1 MAEDI
6 STTVSIENI
15 MNNIRLKRN
24 QKNASVV
31 VAPQKI
37 ATPADRVERPLQLIC
52 YDILSAYGVRDP
64 DEGDARLKA
73 LKEELT
79 KVGESRTDNVL
90 GGKKFTLNNVSNG
103 ELKRLLELQ
112 RKRVSISNA
121 MENACIGAVAQVSK
135 KVSGDRERMKSWLKK
150 REDTIEA
157 KRQKWNT
164 KADQLAKKHGNVV
177 SENRRVVEGD
187 WNNLVGRHQSLK
199 LIGGGGSTL
208 ERLEM
213 AKTFGADPTESTIGR
228 AKTYERSKSVHES
241 VHWGLRNAVE
251 KVTDAYASE
260 SRENTND
267 TIFNATNDTI
277 NNGHQR
283 IRDAIAEYNVADAP
297 LKYETEILQ
306 QGLNRQGITT
316 VAVMSATLEE
326 LVNANRENRATLQK
340 IL

>member
-24 QKNASVV
+24 QKNASG
-31 VAPQKI
+31 VAPQNI
-37 ATPADRVERPLQLIC
+37 AAPAGRIERPLQLIC
-52 YDILSAYGVRDP
+52 YDILSAYSVRDP
-64 DEGDARLKA
+64 NEGDARLKA
-73 LKEELT
+73 LKEEL
-79 KVGESRTDNVL
+79 KGGEGKTNNIL
-90 GGKKFTLNNVSNG
+90 GGKKFTLNNHSNS
-103 ELKRLLELQ
+103 ELQRLLELQ
-112 RKRVSISNA
+112 RKRISVSNA
-121 MENACIGAVAQVSK
+121 MESACIAAVAHVSE
-135 KVSGDRERMKSWLKK
+135 KVSIDRERMKSWLKT
-150 REDTIEA
+150 REKTIEA
-157 KRQKWNT
+157 RRQKWNS
-164 KADQLAKKHGNVV
+164 KADRLAKKHGKVV
-177 SENRRVVEGD
+177 SENRRIVEGD

-199 LIGGGGSTL
+199 LVGGGGSTV

-213 AKTFGADPTESTIGR
+213 AKTFGVDPTESTVGR

-251 KVTDAYASE
+251 KVTDAYAAE
-260 SRENTND
+260 SREHTND
-267 TIFNATNDTI
+267 TIFNTTNDTI

-283 IRDAIAEYNVADAP
+283 IRDAIAEYNVVDAP

-306 QGLNRQGITT
+306 QGLDRQGITT

-326 LVNANRENRATLQK
+326 LVNTNRENRAALQK

>member
-15 MNNIRLKRN
+15 MNNIRLKRK
-24 QKNASVV
+24 QKVASV
-31 VAPQKI
+31 VAPQNI
-37 ATPADRVERPLQLIC
+37 AAPADHVERPLQLIC

-64 DEGDARLKA
+64 NEGDTRLKA
-73 LKEELT
+73 LKEEL
-79 KVGESRTDNVL
+79 KGGKSRADNVL

-121 MENACIGAVAQVSK
+121 MENACIAAVAQVSK
-135 KVSGDRERMKSWLKK
+135 KVSSDRERMKSWLKK
-150 REDTIEA
+150 REQTIEA
-157 KRQKWNT
+157 KRQKWNN
-164 KADQLAKKHGNVV
+164 KADQLAKKHGKIV

-199 LIGGGGSTL
+199 LVGGGGSTL

-213 AKTFGADPTESTIGR
+213 AKTFGVDPTESTIGR
-228 AKTYERSKSVHES
+228 AKAYERSKSVHES

-251 KVTDAYASE
+251 KVTDAYAAE

-340 IL
+340 LL